1 MPDALL
7 SHQSISDAHQTPQAQ
22 QHPGDAPRS
31 HERQHEQ
38 PQPVHS
44 VADAVDADERTL
56 ACALFV
62 LPVQC
67 RGRTMA
73 GQQSR
78 ILAALGAATLTT
90 DVPKAFAPAIKRT
103 SSAPPTAA
111 PKQRRPSATKVAP
124 PLKATRSEPL
134 PNAEPPAAAPVYSY
148 RTVSPQPRRHF
159 AKTDAQ
165 ADDFVALLDLKSP
178 ISVDCEWAVNF
189 RKGGGGP
196 RPVSLIQ
203 IADKQNI
210 ILIQLRTEIKPMAR
224 FPRALRR
231 VLEDATVPKAGV
243 NILNDAKKIFKDYG
257 IMMDGLV
264 ELGALARQADP
275 ACVHVF
281 GSGKRLV
288 SLANLV
294 KRYLNKT
301 LDKNSDVRLNN
312 WEKVDLPERMRE
324 YAAND
329 AYSGYQVFAHLLALA
344 KASDITLDKNK
355 FTSGISYPSLVAP
368 EPTTTHPP
376 EEELPPVPV
385 LHLTQDMSEAGVKAY
400 HLRAFRYWRLGK
412 RSMTNMCHELRV
424 DKDAGPLM
432 PSTVISY
439 VVTALTQWPHRPEL
453 GETLCMVFEDGGDR
467 GMILA
472 PSRVWPQ
479 VDSGRTPMAQNIDE
493 VAAQFINY
501 YYQTFDSNRANL
513 ASLYRDSSMLSFEG
527 AQILGTNAIV
537 EKLASLPF
545 QKVEHKVTTKDA
557 QPSSSSVASV
567 LVSVT
572 GMLVVDDSPNPLQF
586 SQVFHLMPESGTYYV
601 FNDIFRLNY
610 A

>member
-1 MPDALL
+1 
-7 SHQSISDAHQTPQAQ
+7 
-22 QHPGDAPRS
+22 
-31 HERQHEQ
+31 
-38 PQPVHS
+38 
-44 VADAVDADERTL
+44 
-56 ACALFV
+56 
-62 LPVQC
+62 
-67 RGRTMA
+67 MA
-73 GQQSR
+73 TQQSR
-78 ILAALGAATLTT
+78 ILAALGAATLAT
-90 DVPKAFAPAIKRT
+90 DVHKPVAPAIKRT
-103 SSAPPTAA
+103 SSAPA
-111 PKQRRPSATKVAP
+111 PKQRKPSATKAAP

-134 PNAEPPAAAPVYSY
+134 QTAEPPAAPVYSY

-165 ADDFVALLDLKSP
+165 ADEFVALLDLKSP

-203 IADKQNI
+203 VADKQNI
-210 ILIQLRTEIKPMAR
+210 ILIQLRTEVKPMAR

-231 VLEDATVPKAGV
+231 VLEDAAVPKAGA

-275 ACVHVF
+275 ACIQVF
-281 GSGKRLV
+281 GSGKRMV

-301 LDKNSDVRLNN
+301 LDKDSDVRLNN

-344 KASDITLDKNK
+344 KASDITLDKSK
-355 FTSGISYPSLVAP
+355 FTSGISYPNLVAS

-424 DKDAGPLM
+424 DKTAGPLM

-439 VVTALTQWPHRPEL
+439 VVTALTQWPHRPVMPVPE
-453 GETLCMVFEDGGDR
+453 GEIRLLLLEDLR
-467 GMILA
+467 
-472 PSRVWPQ
+472 SWERHY
-479 VDSGRTPMAQNIDE
+479 NIDE
-493 VAAQFINY
+493 VAGQFINY

-527 AQILGTNAIV
+527 AQILGTSAIV